1 MSICFAKLS
10 LQRLY
15 WMKVPNFY
23 DSFFQTNITY
33 LALFYQARQMSH
45 SMDYQDLPKILDCG
59 PYASH
64 VMPVL
69 VFRKFTWRDLY
80 ITNIDIF
87 FTVQYC
93 SGWAIL
99 LRLRVDTTIW
109 TWKILSML
117 PIKTQGYMMAK
128 QTEQTKFWNSVRE
141 KAVPYDSFVRNFDCW
156 RISMA
161 LPCNLASITDRR
173 ATLTGSSTFW
183 LLFVTIWIWIS
194 SYLTAGPAGASA
206 RLRRCGLGC
215 CYLTG
220 LVNKRLRTDLGCDIL
235 K

>member
-1 MSICFAKLS
+1 MA
-10 LQRLY
+10 RLLYYKY
-15 WMKVPNFY
+15 WY
-23 DSFFQTNITY
+23 
-33 LALFYQARQMSH
+33 
-45 SMDYQDLPKILDCG
+45 
-59 PYASH
+59 
-64 VMPVL
+64 
-69 VFRKFTWRDLY
+69 
-80 ITNIDIF
+80 IF